1 MALTAS
7 FICSNVMTD
16 GSYSISADLPAKF
29 TLADSTP
36 FKEFNLR
43 STLAEHEEHAMP
55 TTGIVFFIIYLYHI
69 STLISGQDYEC
80 KSKQKTGNMN
90 LKGTE
95 YQINLTHYHLKGQ
108 RTRIINLGSKL
119 KINIKI

>member
-1 MALTAS
+1 MPLTAS

-43 STLAEHEEHAMP
+43 STLAEHDEHAMP
-55 TTGIVFFIIYLYHI
+55 TTGIVFFIIYTYHI
-69 STLISGQDYEC
+69 SPLFQGKITNA
-80 KSKQKTGNMN
+80 KVSKKQ
-90 LKGTE
+90 E
-95 YQINLTHYHLKGQ
+95 I
-108 RTRIINLGSKL
+108 
-119 KINIKI
+119 

>member
-29 TLADSTP
+29 TLAECTP

-43 STLAEHEEHAMP
+43 STFAEHEEHAMP
-55 TTGIVFFIIYLYHI
+55 TTGIVFLIIHTYHI
-69 STLISGQDYEC
+69 SPLFQVLITNA
-80 KSKQKTGNMN
+80 KVSKKQ
-90 LKGTE
+90 E
-95 YQINLTHYHLKGQ
+95 I
-108 RTRIINLGSKL
+108 
-119 KINIKI
+119 

>member
-1 MALTAS
+1 
-7 FICSNVMTD
+7 
-16 GSYSISADLPAKF
+16 
-29 TLADSTP
+29 
-36 FKEFNLR
+36 
-43 STLAEHEEHAMP
+43 
-55 TTGIVFFIIYLYHI
+55 
-69 STLISGQDYEC
+69 
-80 KSKQKTGNMN
+80 MN